1 MTRSKKIF
9 IACIFAFFAFLV
21 FIVVDIS
28 RKTTFPGSRK
38 RQNAANEVQKAL
50 PSDTLKSNPSAKSA
64 THQP

>member
-38 RQNAANEVQKAL
+38 RQNTSKEVQQPL
-50 PSDTLKSNPSAKSA
+50 SPDSLESNPSAKSA
-64 THQP
+64 AHQP